1 MKNGKEI
8 YGVTVRLMS
17 GPIYIELETPE
28 QDENK
33 AFDQAVSM
41 IEQELGM
48 ADVNELFL
56 RDIK

>member
-1 MKNGKEI
+1 MRDGKEI
-8 YGVTVRLMS
+8 YGVNVRLLS
-17 GPIYIELETPE
+17 GSIYIELVNPE

-33 AFDQAVSM
+33 AFDQAISL

>member
-1 MKNGKEI
+1 MREGKEI

-17 GPIYIELETPE
+17 GHIYIELENPE

-33 AFDQAVSM
+33 AFDQAVSL
-41 IEQELGM
+41 IKQELGM
-48 ADVNELFL
+48 AGVNELFL